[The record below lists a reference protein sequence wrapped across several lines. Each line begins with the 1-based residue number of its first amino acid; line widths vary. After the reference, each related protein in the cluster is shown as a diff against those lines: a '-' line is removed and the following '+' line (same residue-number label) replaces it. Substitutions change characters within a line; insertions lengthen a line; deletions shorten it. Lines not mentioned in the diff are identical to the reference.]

1 MQKSI
6 VLLVERVQDHL
17 CKYTKIKTMKLH
29 TRVEPVGRV
38 AKMNWLNYNMGMKIH
53 AICDTKNAILKYLS
67 LDMWKFAQIWAFFS
81 CTENFSKT
89 KSPKK
94 CFYSIIA
101 QKNLNA
107 NFWKH
112 VILIKSWI
120 FFSSYGR
127 KLTWI
132 FINVTCFQKLA
143 LRFFWA
149 IIE

>member
-1 MQKSI
+1 MSI
-6 VLLVERVQDHL
+6 IWYMIEIR
-17 CKYTKIKTMKLH
+17 H

-38 AKMNWLNYNMGMKIH
+38 AKMNWLNYDMGMKIH
-53 AICDTKNAILKYLS
+53 AICDTKNAILKYFS

-149 IIE
+149 IIK

>member
-1 MQKSI
+1 M
-6 VLLVERVQDHL
+6 
-17 CKYTKIKTMKLH
+17 MA
-29 TRVEPVGRV
+29 TRVSVFKLPITNFDFPKLILTTKHTLLEPVGRSK
-38 AKMNWLNYNMGMKIH
+38 KMNWLNCDMEMKIH
-53 AICDTKNAILKYLS
+53 AICDAKKAILKYFVLA
-67 LDMWKFAQIWAFFS
+67 LWKFAQIWAFFS
-81 CTENFSKT
+81 CMENFSKT

>member
-1 MQKSI
+1 MYNVI
-6 VLLVERVQDHL
+6 VLYQHNLNL
-17 CKYTKIKTMKLH
+17 KIYWPHGLNLH
-29 TRVEPVGRV
+29 TLLEPVGGLK
-38 AKMNWLNYNMGMKIH
+38 KMNWLNCDMEMKIH
-53 AICDTKNAILKYLS
+53 AICDAKKVILKYFVLA
-67 LDMWKFAQIWAFFS
+67 LWKFAQIWAFFS